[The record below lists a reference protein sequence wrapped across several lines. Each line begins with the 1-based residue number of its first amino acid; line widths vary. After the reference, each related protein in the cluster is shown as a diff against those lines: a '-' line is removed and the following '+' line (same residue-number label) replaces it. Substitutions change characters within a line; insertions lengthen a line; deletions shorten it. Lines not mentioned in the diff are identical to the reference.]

1 MIKNKLLLVTGCY
14 GFVAQH
20 LIHNLL
26 LNNNRVIGIYNKKY
40 QLKIFNNKTILI
52 KKLIV
57 KKVDIRDKK
66 AFN

>member
-1 MIKNKLLLVTGCY
+1 MIKNKLFLVTGCY

-40 QLKIFNNKTILI
+40 QLKIFNNKSYTKISF
-52 KKLIV
+52 KKNI
-57 KKVDIRDKK
+57 
-66 AFN
+66 FNLWLK